1 VKNFYKRILLIAAVF
16 GAMLAGISLM
26 SRSELNLSANSKGQS
41 TAVSPSGNQTTP
53 SQPAQNLER
62 EKILEAYGKLPLVFE
77 PNYGQTDER
86 VKFVSRGQG
95 YGLFLTD
102 TEAVLSLRKVE
113 NRKASTAVVRMK
125 LAGANTGAKSF
136 GVDESEAKSN
146 YFLGNDS
153 QKWQAGVPNFHKVR
167 YEQIYSGVD
176 LIYYGNGRE
185 LEYDFEVEPGA
196 DPNQIKLNFEG
207 VSDARLD
214 EKTGDL
220 LLKTAL
226 GTIRQHRPIVYQETG
241 GERKEIAS
249 GYAISKDEKNF
260 AVKFAIGSYDTSK
273 ALTIDPIL
281 VYSSYLGGGQTDVG
295 NSIAVDNQGN
305 AYITGNTSSLNFPT
319 TQGTIKPVLDNPN
332 VYWTDAFVTKVNPS
346 GTALVFSTYFGGR
359 NGSEFGNGIAVDASG
374 NVLVSGLTGAADFP
388 TLNAYQPT
396 FGGGPEDAFA
406 AKLNPTGSQLI
417 YSTFIGGNNT
427 DIGGKIALNPATGEA
442 VFAGTSYSPNF
453 PTTAGAYKPKL
464 CDTQQSCNGI
474 FFSGGYV
481 ARLTASGAAQYVTL
495 FTSAINDVALDASDN
510 AVIVGSTNALNFPVT
525 AGAFQ
530 TASSGGIEGFIAKL
544 NPSGSAVIYGSYLGG
559 GFQSDRING
568 VALDAA
574 GNMYVTGQT
583 ENLGF
588 PTTEGAFD
596 RTYNGGEDAFVT
608 KFNAAGSA
616 LTYSTFLGGT
626 GRDKGFAIAVG
637 ENDNAFIA
645 GETANGATFP
655 LRNSINGTHG
665 TIFLTRFNTDASA
678 LVFSSIF
685 GIGGAYDLAL
695 DSASNAYLTG
705 QARNI
710 VVTPGVFQPV
720 KGEETTVSTHDG
732 FVMKV
737 GAADENATSYSI
749 SGTVTDPTQFGNYS
763 PVIVTLSG
771 AVNRS
776 YMLPYGSGNGVLPY
790 YFGALPAGG
799 NYTVT
804 ARKIGFAT
812 EPESVTFNNL
822 QANQFADFTIQSNEE
837 PQGVIT
843 SPQHGAT
850 YNAPASITI
859 QATALDPDG
868 HAIQKVDFE
877 AYSSELGT
885 ISLGTDTT
893 APYEITWPN
902 APMGTWALYAIPTD
916 ELGLRGYS
924 TPVVH
929 VEVLDTTSPA
939 VVLTS
944 PQDGSS
950 FTAGTNISLSANVS
964 SSIAILE
971 FYAGDVRIGRRTSA
985 PWTMT
990 WRPLE
995 TGTYN
1000 IYAKGITSTNQTVT
1014 TPTVAV
1020 SVTAFNHRIAG
1031 KIRNSLTGNGL
1042 SDVTVNLT
1050 SSTNPS
1056 ISASTTTDADGN
1068 YLLTNLNATPNDGVT
1083 ITPTLNGY
1091 NFTPQNINIVYL
1103 GYVDREYEHFSAVPQ
1118 TGISVNLISPNEGET
1133 FTAPATINLAATA
1146 SSTASG
1152 ITKVDFYSV
1161 ESGTPALIGTDTT
1174 PPYELPWTDVPANF
1188 YFLYARAT
1196 DGTGAVADSPTV
1208 WVRVNAAPTG
1218 VSINGQVRDPAGFG
1232 MPGITL
1238 QLTGTQ
1244 TQTVQTN
1251 TLGYYGFYNLPIGG
1265 SYTVTPQ
1272 PSAITFTPTAQTFT
1286 NLTTDLLDV
1295 DFTSSAANQAPTVQ
1309 FNSPTDGATFNMPAV
1324 IPISATA
1331 SDADGSIVHLSVSAS
1346 NGSFSST
1353 IGQTNGSTYNAPWQ
1367 PAAPG
1372 NYTLTAQAR
1381 DNGGRQSF
1389 VQLNITVN
1397 APGPVS
1403 VSGRIVN
1410 RDSQSV
1416 EGATVTLR
1424 DYPEEQ
1430 NVIATATTDAN
1441 GNYTIPNVATFNSYI
1456 LRAEKL
1462 NYSFSPQQRIYFNLA
1477 ANQTAD
1483 FTGTLALQPGDFDGD
1498 GETDVA
1504 YWRPAEGLWSIKRSS
1519 DETETS
1525 IQFGS
1530 ADFGDIPVPGNYDG
1544 DQKTDIAVYR
1554 SGNWYILNSSNNQVR
1569 GMQFG
1574 LPDDKAVAGDYDGDG
1589 KTDIAVWRASTGSWY
1604 VSRSSDNQF
1613 WAMQWGTDGD
1623 APLASD
1629 YDGDGI
1635 TDLTVWRPS
1644 TGAWYI
1650 RQSSDGQMRTAQ
1662 FGMAG
1667 DIPLVADVDGDKKAD
1682 LTVFR
1687 PSTGVWYVLKSS
1699 DNSFAATHW
1708 GATRDIPI
1716 PGDYDHDGKTDLAV
1730 FRPIKGRWFVLKSSD
1745 GNWTVQDYGLNG
1757 DVPIPA
1763 SYNR

>member
-1 VKNFYKRILLIAAVF
+1 MV
-16 GAMLAGISLM
+16 GISLM
-26 SRSELNLSANSKGQS
+26 SRSESTLSQNSKGQS
-41 TAVSPSGNQTTP
+41 AAVSPGSNQTAN
-53 SQPAQNLER
+53 SQPAQKLER

-77 PNYGQTDER
+77 PNYGQTDESVR
-86 VKFVSRGQG
+86 FVSRGQG

-113 NRKASTAVVRMK
+113 NRKTSAAVVRMK
-125 LAGANTGAKSF
+125 LAGANTAAKSF

-167 YEQIYSGVD
+167 YEQIYAGVD
-176 LIYYGNGRE
+176 LVYYGNGRE

-207 VSDARLD
+207 VSDARLE

-226 GTIRQHRPIVYQETG
+226 GTIRQHKPIVYQETG

-249 GYAISKDEKNF
+249 GYAISKEQKSF

-319 TQGTIKPVLDNPN
+319 TVGTIKPALLPRTDAPN
-332 VYWTDAFVTKVNPS
+332 SYWTDAFVTKVNPS
-346 GTALVFSTYFGGR
+346 GTAVVFSTYFGGR
-359 NGSEFGNGIAVDASG
+359 SGSEFGNGIAVDAGG
-374 NVLVSGLTGAADFP
+374 NVLVSGLTAAADFP

-406 AKLNPTGSQLI
+406 AKLNPNGSQLI

-453 PTTAGAYKPKL
+453 PTTVGAYKPKL

-474 FFSGGYV
+474 FFSGGFV
-481 ARLTASGAAQYVTL
+481 ARLTATGSAQYVTL

-544 NPSGSAVIYGSYLGG
+544 NPTGSAVIYGSYLGG
-559 GFQSDRING
+559 GLQSDRING
-568 VALDAA
+568 LALDAA

-588 PTTEGAFD
+588 PTTVGAFD
-596 RTYNGGEDAFVT
+596 RTFNGGEDAFVT

-616 LTYSTFLGGT
+616 LAFSTFLGGT

-645 GETANGATFP
+645 GETANGTTFP

-710 VVTPGVFQPV
+710 VVTQGVFQPI

-737 GAADENATSYSI
+737 GATDENATTYSI

-799 NYTVT
+799 SYTVT
-804 ARKIGFAT
+804 ARKIGFPT
-812 EPESVTFNNL
+812 EPESATFNNL

-837 PQGVIT
+837 PQGVII

-850 YNAPASITI
+850 YNAPANITI
-859 QATALDPDG
+859 QATASDPDG

-885 ISLGTDTT
+885 INLGTDTT
-893 APYEITWPN
+893 APYEITWAN

-924 TPVVH
+924 GTVVH

-971 FYAGDVRIGRRTSA
+971 FYAGDQLIGRRTSA
-985 PWTMT
+985 PWTTT

-1014 TPTVAV
+1014 TPTVSVSITAV
-1020 SVTAFNHRIAG
+1020 NHRIMG

-1050 SSTNPS
+1050 STTNPN

-1068 YLLTNLNATPNDGVT
+1068 YLLTNLNATPEDSVT
-1083 ITPTLNGY
+1083 ITPTLSGY

-1133 FTAPATINLAATA
+1133 FNAPATINLAATA

-1152 ITKVDFYSV
+1152 ITKVDFYRV
-1161 ESGTPALIGTDTT
+1161 ANGTPALVGTDTT
-1174 PPYELPWTDVPANF
+1174 PPYELAWTDVSANF
-1188 YFLYARAT
+1188 YVLYARAT
-1196 DGTGAVADSPTV
+1196 DGTGAVADSSTV
-1208 WVRVNAAPTG
+1208 WVRVNDAPTG
-1218 VSINGQVRDPAGFG
+1218 VSINGQVVDPAGFG
-1232 MPGITL
+1232 MPGITV

-1244 TQTVQTN
+1244 TRIVQTN
-1251 TLGYYGFYNLPIGG
+1251 TFGYYGFYNLPIGG
-1265 SYTVTPQ
+1265 TYTVTPQ
-1272 PSAITFTPTAQTFT
+1272 PSAITFTPAAQTFT

-1309 FNSPTDGATFNMPAV
+1309 LNSPADGATFNMPAV

-1331 SDADGSIVHLSVSAS
+1331 TDADGSIVHLSVSAS
-1346 NGSFSST
+1346 NGTFSSS

-1367 PAAPG
+1367 PTIPG

-1389 VQLNITVN
+1389 VQINITVN

-1410 RDSQSV
+1410 RDSQSIAGV
-1416 EGATVTLR
+1416 TVTLR

-1441 GNYTIPNVATFNSYI
+1441 GNYTIPDVATFNNYI

-1477 ANQTAD
+1477 ASQTAD

-1504 YWRPAEGLWSIKRSS
+1504 YWRPAEGLWSIKHSS
-1519 DETETS
+1519 DQTETS

-1554 SGNWYILNSSNNQVR
+1554 GGNWYILNSSNNQVR

-1604 VSRSSDNQF
+1604 VSRSSDNRF

-1623 APLASD
+1623 LPLASD

-1635 TDLTVWRPS
+1635 TDLTVWRPA

-1662 FGMAG
+1662 FGMQG

-1716 PGDYDHDGKTDLAV
+1716 PGDYDHDGKTDFAV